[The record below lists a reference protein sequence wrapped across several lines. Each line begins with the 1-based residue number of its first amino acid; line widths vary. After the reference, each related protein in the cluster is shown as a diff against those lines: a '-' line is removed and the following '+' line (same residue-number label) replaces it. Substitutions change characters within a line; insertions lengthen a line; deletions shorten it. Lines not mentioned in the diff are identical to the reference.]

1 MIFDYLYFCV
11 DHQGATLDRVK
22 NKTLFSLHFCAF
34 FKMFF
39 VSLGEK
45 PLVFSFYKGVCTCK
59 CKTNIVWFFLPFPN
73 DLTKNTYGL
82 PSHLSTYLTT
92 YLPASENTLK
102 EQC

>member
-1 MIFDYLYFCV
+1 
-11 DHQGATLDRVK
+11 
-22 NKTLFSLHFCAF
+22 
-34 FKMFF
+34 MFF

-73 DLTKNTYGL
+73 DLTKNTYGSL
-82 PSHLSTYLTT
+82 SHLSTYLTT

-102 EQC
+102 EQCWRLMNFEILITVMSNLDNVI